1 MPWRGVKF
9 MAKKQSSEEKSNT
22 STKAGNKQVDLT
34 VKEIQEKYGEG
45 SIMKLGEVGKVD
57 VDVIPTGSLSLDL
70 ALGVGGVP
78 RGRII
83 EIYGP
88 ESSGKT
94 TLCLHIVS
102 ESQKQGGVAAYVD
115 AEHALDPEYAK
126 KIGVRLDQLLIS
138 QPDTGEQALDIVESL
153 VKSGGIDVIVID
165 SVAALTPRAEIEGEM
180 DQQHMGLQARLMSH
194 ALRKLTA
201 IVAKSKTTVIFINQL
216 RMKIGVMFGNPET
229 TTGGMALKF
238 YSSVRVEVRRAAQ
251 IQAGEKI
258 VGNRVKVKVVKNKV
272 APPFRTCE
280 FDILYNEG
288 ISKYADVINAG
299 VRYNVVSKAGSWFNY
314 GEQRLGQGIEG
325 SRQFLKENPKL
336 EKEIVTK
343 IKEAAVL
350 EA

>member
-1 MPWRGVKF
+1 MS
-9 MAKKQSSEEKSNT
+9 AKKPEPINSK
-22 STKAGNKQVDLT
+22 NKHVDLA
-34 VKEIQEKYGEG
+34 VKELQEKYGEG
-45 SIMKLGEVGKVD
+45 SIMRLGDVTRVD
-57 VDVIPTGSLSLDL
+57 VDVIPTGSISLDL
-70 ALGVGGVP
+70 ALGVGGIP

-102 ESQKQGGVAAYVD
+102 EAQKMGGIAAFVD

-126 KIGVRLDQLLIS
+126 KIGVKIDQLLIS
-138 QPDTGEQALDIVESL
+138 QPDTGEQALDIVEAL
-153 VKSGGIDVIVID
+153 VKSAGIDVIVVD

-201 IVAKSKTTVIFINQL
+201 IVAKSNTTVIFINQL

-238 YSSVRVEVRRAAQ
+238 YSSVRIEVRKAAQ
-251 IQAGEKI
+251 IQAAEKI
-258 VGNRVKVKVVKNKV
+258 VGNRVKVKIVKNKV
-272 APPFRTCE
+272 APPFRTTE

-288 ISKYADVINAG
+288 ISKYSDVLNTG
-299 VRYNVVSKAGSWFNY
+299 VRYGVVAKAGAWYNY
-314 GEQRLGQGIEG
+314 GSQKLGQGVEG
-325 SRQFLKENPKL
+325 SRLFLKDNPKL
-336 EKEIVTK
+336 EKEIVSK
-343 IKEAAVL
+343 IKEAAVK